1 MKQEITRINKA
12 LKKATGVQVTDDW
25 KMELGDNYLKKHP
38 DLKDYATLTRNKT
51 ILLPVGLYK
60 GNPPKHDAEAYQQH
74 KLSPLKKKVDQKK
87 LSAMGKTRA
96 KKGHTTAK
104 QKAMATK
111 YKFSEEKL
119 NENPDVLEAGKFH
132 AGAYDYDAYSFGWY
146 QNELWANY
154 KETHWD
160 LEPNDNR
167 VSRENFAFPG
177 RLWAKR
183 KLMSFWIYPSQAQL
197 KKLVKELNKKS
208 KELNWKWK
216 IDNSWQVEVVLD
228 PDGKWARKIKV
239 YDDLTDEP
247 AEWKDYSLSSGY
259 ENVILPIDSYAGSV
273 ERSKS
278 ERGKSHLLS
287 PMLKDFKKHTE
298 KLRAMNSA
306 RAKKGHVTA
315 KQKAMATKYK
325 FTEQLLKENPDHV
338 DIVGGGEIWY
348 DQGGYAFGMKNNKAY
363 VSIEDDTHGDI
374 HVNGETHYREWF
386 DFPGRIWPHQKIMS
400 FWSYPTEAEF
410 KKMLRPLKKEFKR
423 VGVNLNPSTWSLEIV
438 ADEDGEW
445 LSGLIGNDSYS
456 DMDWEGYYVDNVII
470 PMSQYGGSEDR
481 SKSERGKSHMLSPL
495 LKKMDKEKLKRIK
508 HGPSAK
514 QRAMMTKYKFSE
526 IADLINNEI
535 IEKFIEET
543 DIAMIIKEGTNTAL
557 APTDDGP
564 PIFYKTFAEYKRVSK
579 KWLNSIFEE
588 TGWKVLDY
596 ILSHGAEDPEND
608 FTMEYSTVAAVA
620 YGKTGDGE
628 GYADPVG
635 RYKKHIKKI
644 NQELGWEIIKWMG
657 IDGKK
662 TTGVGVEAPV
672 LPGANDG
679 VENSDRMEKDKKVN
693 ESVFTKDWWI
703 DEFENE
709 ELLQEGGAYGH
720 MAHPFDNKDL
730 TFGDLK
736 KIIELGL
743 GGQLNREDHVSEK
756 LDGQNLMLSW
766 KNGKLIAARNKG
778 HIKNAGK
785 TALDMKGMAAK
796 FKGRGEIYKA
806 FVYAM
811 KDLGSAIGKLSD
823 KQKTLIFD
831 EGKNFMNLEV
841 M

>member
-1 MKQEITRINKA
+1 MT
-12 LKKATGVQVTDDW
+12 
-25 KMELGDNYLKKHP
+25 
-38 DLKDYATLTRNKT
+38 
-51 ILLPVGLYK
+51 
-60 GNPPKHDAEAYQQH
+60 
-74 KLSPLKKKVDQKK
+74 
-87 LSAMGKTRA
+87 
-96 KKGHTTAK
+96 
-104 QKAMATK
+104 
-111 YKFSEEKL
+111 
-119 NENPDVLEAGKFH
+119 DVLTPG
-132 AGAYDYDAYSFGWY
+132 
-146 QNELWANY
+146 Y
-154 KETHWD
+154 K
-160 LEPNDNR
+160 N
-167 VSRENFAFPG
+167 
-177 RLWAKR
+177 
-183 KLMSFWIYPSQAQL
+183 
-197 KKLVKELNKKS
+197 
-208 KELNWKWK
+208 
-216 IDNSWQVEVVLD
+216 VLI
-228 PDGKWARKIKV
+228 PIKQ
-239 YDDLTDEP
+239 
-247 AEWKDYSLSSGY
+247 
-259 ENVILPIDSYAGSV
+259 YAGSKD
-273 ERSKS
+273 RSN
-278 ERGKSHLLS
+278 EEMGKSHLLS
-287 PMLKDFKKHTE
+287 PLLKRLDKM
-298 KLRAMNSA
+298 KLAAIQKN

-325 FTEQLLKENPDHV
+325 FTEELLKENPDHV
-338 DIVGGGEIWY
+338 DVVGGGEIWY

-363 VSIEDDTHGDI
+363 VSIENDTHGDI

-400 FWSYPTEAEF
+400 FWAYPTEAEF

-438 ADEDGEW
+438 ADEDGDW
-445 LSGLIGNDSYS
+445 VSGVIGNDSYS

-470 PMSQYGGSEDR
+470 PMSKYGGSEDR

-543 DIAMIIKEGTNTAL
+543 DIAMIIKEGTHNAL

-635 RYKKHIKKI
+635 RYKKQIKKI
-644 NQELGWEIIKWMG
+644 NRELGWEIIKWMG

-662 TTGVGVEAPV
+662 TTGVGVKAPV

-709 ELLQEGGAYGH
+709 ELLQEGGSFGH
-720 MAHPFDNKDL
+720 LQHPFDNKNL
-730 TFGDLK
+730 TFADFK
-736 KIIELGL
+736 QIITLGL
-743 GGQLNREDHVSEK
+743 SGK
-756 LDGQNLMLSW
+756 LDVEGNVDEKTDGQAIAISW

-778 HIKNAGK
+778 DRKNFGEN
-785 TALDMKGMAAK
+785 ALDLKGVISK
-796 FKGRGEIYKA
+796 FKGRGDIRDA
-806 FVYAM
+806 FVFAM
-811 KDLGSAIGKLSD
+811 GDLQKAISALSEKQRD
-823 KQKTLIFD
+823 KVFS
-831 EGKNFMNLEV
+831 EGEKFMNLEII
-841 M
+841 